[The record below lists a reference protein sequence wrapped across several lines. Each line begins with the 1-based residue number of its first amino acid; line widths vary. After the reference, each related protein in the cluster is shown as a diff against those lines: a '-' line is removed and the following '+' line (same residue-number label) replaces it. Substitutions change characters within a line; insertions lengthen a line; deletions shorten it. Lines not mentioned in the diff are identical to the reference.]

1 MAAGMLEPEIGL
13 NGWELLFYQHEWQS
27 AGCRTCVEGNWA
39 SATCIQV
46 QITEVCIIHEPQ
58 RFLSPAS
65 GSISKAGCLPKT
77 MCSKTFTH
85 EKAEAKATGPASG
98 VLGLNSYF
106 PCGSVILA
114 KALTQAFVQIQ

>member
-1 MAAGMLEPEIGL
+1 MDGSCYSISMSGRVQAAGPVLQGTGPQLPVSRSKSQRSVSFMRQEPK
-13 NGWELLFYQHEWQS
+13 
-27 AGCRTCVEGNWA
+27 
-39 SATCIQV
+39 
-46 QITEVCIIHEPQ
+46 